1 MDIPGTYEAGGNNRG
16 IDLFIYF
23 KENSMRAKITG
34 IPFDEAKKVEFKNTT
49 KAAPVPLTMQA
60 LVFVGPGEIELRD
73 VPLPTILKSTDALI
87 KVLKTT
93 ICGTDLGIVKG
104 KVPTVKPGTT
114 LGHEGV
120 GVVEQVGPAV
130 RNFKKGDHV
139 IISCITSDGTCE
151 YCKKEMYAHCK
162 DGGWILGH
170 TINGTQAEYV
180 LTPHADNSL
189 HLIPG
194 GCDEEA
200 LVMLSDILPTGHE
213 IGVLN
218 GCVKPGD
225 TIAIVGA
232 GPVGMSALLTAQ
244 FYSPAKIYM
253 VDLDDNRLDT
263 AKQFGATNII
273 NSAKEDPSKKI
284 MNETDDGVDVAI
296 EAVGIPASFDV
307 CQAIVKPGGHIA
319 VVGVHGHSVDLQLQK
334 LWIQNITLTTGL
346 VSTNTTPMLLKTVT
360 SGKLDPAKL
369 ITHHFAL
376 TDILKAYSVFGNAGK
391 EKAMKVI
398 IEI

>member
-1 MDIPGTYEAGGNNRG
+1 MKSKIGGIAFG
-16 IDLFIYF
+16 
-23 KENSMRAKITG
+23 KER
-34 IPFDEAKKVEFKNTT
+34 KVELKQTIALNVV
-49 KAAPVPLTMQA
+49 APTMKA
-60 LVFVGPGEIELRD
+60 LVYDGQGKIELKQ
-73 VPLPTILKSTDALI
+73 VPLPTITKPTDALI

-93 ICGTDLGIVKG
+93 ICGTDLGILKG

-120 GVVEQVGPAV
+120 GVVKAVGTAV
-130 RNFKKGDHV
+130 RNFKKGDYV

-151 YCKKEMYAHCK
+151 YCKKQMYAHCK

-189 HLIPG
+189 HHFPAG
-194 GCDEEA
+194 SDEEA

-218 GCVKPGD
+218 GRVKPGD

-232 GPVGMSALLTAQ
+232 GPIGMSALLTAQ

-253 VDLDDNRLDT
+253 IDLDDNRLQT
-263 AKQFGATNII
+263 AKHFGATDII
-273 NSAKEDPSKKI
+273 NSSKADAVKKI
-284 MNETDDGVDVAI
+284 MKETGDGVDVAI
-296 EAVGIPASFDV
+296 EAVGVPASFDI
-307 CQAIVKPGGHIA
+307 CQNIVRPGGHIA
-319 VVGVHGHSVDLQLQK
+319 VIGVHGHSVDLQLQN

-346 VSTNTTPMLLKTVT
+346 VSTNTTPMLLRTVV
-360 SGKLDPAKL
+360 SGKLDPKKL
-369 ITHHFAL
+369 ITHHFKF
-376 TDILKAYSVFGNAGK
+376 DEILKAYEVFGNAGK
-391 EKAMKVI
+391 QKAMKVI
-398 IEI
+398 IEV